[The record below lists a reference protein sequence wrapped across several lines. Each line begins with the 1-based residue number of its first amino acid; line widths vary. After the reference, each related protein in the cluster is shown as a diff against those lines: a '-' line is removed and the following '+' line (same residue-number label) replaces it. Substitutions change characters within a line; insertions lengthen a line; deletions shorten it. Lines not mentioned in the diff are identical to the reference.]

1 MAGGES
7 LFNPYTQRSPRRS
20 YPRISH
26 LPECVVAVA
35 LLLF

>member
-7 LFNPYTQRSPRRS
+7 LSNPYTQRSPRSS
-20 YPRISH
+20 YTWISH
-26 LPECVVAVA
+26 LPKCVVAVA